1 MLDVSVTPVFTTI
14 QTEQCFTT
22 NKLVNFTM
30 PEDSNSAMNG
40 THPTSC
46 FSNPA
51 AVKIGRT
58 FAYCLIFIV
67 SLAGNTLVGIIVYK
81 TKAMRTSTNFL
92 LVNMA
97 MSDLLLPIFLFPSI
111 ITGLYVDSWLIGG
124 PLGQALCKLHVFFSN
139 VSTNVS
145 IQSLVLIA
153 LDRFGAVV
161 FPLRSPL
168 ISPKLCLFFI
178 AATWI
183 IAIAVQSP
191 HLFAFRLVQYSET
204 LICARRWNEA
214 FGDSSS
220 FINYILA
227 MFVIFFCMPLVLM
240 AVLYFIIVL
249 KVKSQTP
256 PGEQSVMSAAQQRRE
271 KRERNVLKLV
281 IAIVLSFAVCWMP
294 FTIFTLLGK
303 VPCGT
308 IYYVVIA
315 RILASANCAI
325 NPCIC
330 LIFSRNYRRGLKS
343 LLNCC
348 VSLQTSN
355 QVAPIGS

>member
-1 MLDVSVTPVFTTI
+1 MLDVLVTPVFITI

-22 NKLVNFTM
+22 NKIVNFTM
-30 PEDSNSAMNG
+30 AEDSNSAMNG

-81 TKAMRTSTNFL
+81 TKAMRTSTTFL

-97 MSDLLLPIFLFPSI
+97 MSDLLLPIFLFPPI
-111 ITGLYVDSWLIGG
+111 ITGLHVDSWLVGG

-145 IQSLVLIA
+145 IQSLVLIT

-183 IAIAVQSP
+183 IATVVQSP
-191 HLFAFRLVQYSET
+191 YLFAFRLVEYSET
-204 LICARRWNEA
+204 LICARRWNET

-249 KVKSQTP
+249 KVKSQTTL
-256 PGEQSVMSAAQQRRE
+256 GEQSVSAAQQRRQ
-271 KRERNVLKLV
+271 KRERNVLKLA
-281 IAIVLSFAVCWMP
+281 IAIVLSFTVCWMP
-294 FTIFTLLGK
+294 FTIVTLLGK
-303 VPCGT
+303 VPFGT
-308 IYYVVIA
+308 IHYFVIA